1 MRMILQGRL
10 STQVGIIF
18 FLAFASAIGFISW
31 DKYQDVAVALPK
43 QINHEVKHDVMLI
56 SSSIANLVVY
66 QNFYPLWKQMK
77 KIQEQLNSEP
87 FVKIISFAVV
97 NGNHK
102 VLAHSDAKH
111 YPLMT
116 TLDLGKQGLTWQGSN
131 ILVVAPILH
140 PLSGRNLGTVA
151 IMFDASFITLKQE
164 AAEKQ
169 ILAYLF
175 LALALS
181 IFLALGM
188 RERVAKPLKKLMQLA
203 SKVGSGSFDSQGF
216 QKQPKE
222 LRELADAMQQTDAII
237 VNKAKEIEQLAK
249 VTEQADELVIITDI
263 SGVIQY
269 VNPAFERVSG
279 YSKEEVI
286 GETPR
291 IVKSGE
297 HSGDYYARMWST
309 LLAGRIWKDD
319 FKNRKKDGS
328 IYEVTQTIAPLSDQH
343 GSIEG
348 FVAVQRDV
356 TQQRRVEEKLHHTDR
371 VESLGV
377 LAGGIAHDFNNL
389 LTAILGN
396 ASLALKKLDHSSPA
410 YDNIGNI
417 EAASHSAADLCRQ
430 MLAYSGKGK
439 FVVKPVNLSVLV
451 ENMGKL
457 IDVSIAKNVVMRYQ
471 LAKRLPLIDADIAQ
485 MQQVLLNLMTNASES
500 IEDKSGIIT
509 LATGVMMLEND
520 YLYKCIGEENLS
532 AGRYVYLEVSD
543 TGCGMD
549 DATLKKIFDPFFTT
563 KFTGRG
569 LGMSAML
576 GIVRGHK
583 GALRVYT
590 ERGHGTT
597 IRVLFPESLEQH
609 WEEGEVLLPKN
620 IDVTGTVLIIDDE
633 ETVREVAA
641 AMLEDIGFKSISAID
656 GADGVACYRKHQND
670 IAFVLLD
677 MTMPKMNGEE
687 CFRHLRQINPDIKV
701 ILSSGYNE
709 QEATSRFTGKGLAG
723 FLQKPYSPQ
732 ALADKITSM
741 S

>member
-1 MRMILQGRL
+1 MLQGRL
-10 STQVGIIF
+10 ATQVGIIF
-18 FLAFASAIGFISW
+18 FLAMISAIGFVSW
-31 DKYQDVAVALPK
+31 GKYQEIAVELPK
-43 QINHEVKHDVMLI
+43 QISHEVKHDTIFI
-56 SSSIANLVVY
+56 SSSIANLVVN
-66 QNFYPLWKQMK
+66 QELYPLWKQMK
-77 KIQEQLNSEP
+77 KIQEQLNSDL
-87 FVKIISFAVV
+87 FVKMTSFAVV
-97 NGNHK
+97 DNSDK
-102 VLAHSDAKH
+102 VLAHSDVKH

-116 TLDLGKQGLTWQGSN
+116 TLDLGKQSLTWQDSS
-131 ILVVAPILH
+131 ILVVEPIQH
-140 PLSGRNLGTVA
+140 PLSGRNLGAVA
-151 IMFDASFITLKQE
+151 ITFDVSFIRLKQKN
-164 AAEKQ
+164 AERD
-169 ILAYLF
+169 ILVYFLF
-175 LALALS
+175 ALVLS
-181 IFLALGM
+181 TLLALGM
-188 RERVAKPLKKLMQLA
+188 RYRVAKPLKKLMQLA
-203 SKVGSGSFDSQGF
+203 SKVGSGEFDSQGF

-222 LRELADAMQQTDAII
+222 LRELADAVQQADVMIA
-237 VNKAKEIEQLAK
+237 NEEKEIKWLAK
-249 VTEQADELVIITDI
+249 ITEQADELVIITDVAGI
-263 SGVIQY
+263 IQY

-279 YSKEEVI
+279 YSKEEVL
-286 GETPR
+286 GQTPR

-297 HSGDYYARMWST
+297 HGGDYYARMWST
-309 LLAGRIWKDD
+309 LLAGKIWKDD

-328 IYEVTQTIAPLSDQH
+328 TYEVTQSITPLADKH

-410 YDNIGNI
+410 YENIGNI
-417 EAASHSAADLCRQ
+417 EVASHSAADLCRQ

-439 FVVKPVNLSVLV
+439 FIVKPVNLSTLV
-451 ENMGKL
+451 EDMGKL

-485 MQQVLLNLMTNASES
+485 MQQVILNLMTNASES

-520 YLYKCIGEENLS
+520 YIYECIGEDNLDP
-532 AGRYVYLEVSD
+532 GRYVYLEVSD

-549 DATLKKIFDPFFTT
+549 DVTLKKIFDPFFTT

-583 GALRVYT
+583 GALRVYS

-609 WEEGEVLLPKN
+609 WEEGEVSLPKN
-620 IDVTGTVLIIDDE
+620 IDATGTVLIIDDE

-656 GADGVACYRKHQND
+656 GLDGVECYRKHKDD

-677 MTMPKMNGEE
+677 MTMPKMDGKE

-709 QEATSRFTGKGLAG
+709 QEATSRFAGKGLAG
-723 FLQKPYSPQ
+723 FIQKPYSPQ
-732 ALADKITSM
+732 ALADKIISM